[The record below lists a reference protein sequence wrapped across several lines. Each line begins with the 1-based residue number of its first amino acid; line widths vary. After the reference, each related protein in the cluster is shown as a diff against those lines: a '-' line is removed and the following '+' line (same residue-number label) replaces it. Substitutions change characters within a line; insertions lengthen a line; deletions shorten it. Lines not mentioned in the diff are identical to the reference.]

1 MPDYLHFHNWRV
13 NLLKVLGFILFLLL
27 CLIQYPLWLGKGS
40 MWELYE
46 LNKQLDIQ
54 VKINADYQKENEALK
69 AEVDDLKKGTN
80 AIEERARSELGM
92 VKKDEIFF
100 QVINKPK

>member
-1 MPDYLHFHNWRV
+1 
-13 NLLKVLGFILFLLL
+13 
-27 CLIQYPLWLGKGS
+27 

-46 LNKQLDIQ
+46 LNKELGIQ

-69 AEVDDLKKGTN
+69 AEVNDLKKGTN

-92 VKKDEIFF
+92 IKKDEIFF
-100 QVINKPK
+100 QVINKSE

>member
-1 MPDYLHFHNWRV
+1 
-13 NLLKVLGFILFLLL
+13 
-27 CLIQYPLWLGKGS
+27 

-54 VKINADYQKENEALK
+54 VQINADYQKENEALK

>member
-1 MPDYLHFHNWRV
+1 
-13 NLLKVLGFILFLLL
+13 
-27 CLIQYPLWLGKGS
+27 
-40 MWELYE
+40 
-46 LNKQLDIQ
+46 

-69 AEVDDLKKGTN
+69 AEVDDLKKRTN

>member
-1 MPDYLHFHNWRV
+1 
-13 NLLKVLGFILFLLL
+13 
-27 CLIQYPLWLGKGS
+27 

-69 AEVDDLKKGTN
+69 AEVDDLKKRTN

>member
-1 MPDYLHFHNWRV
+1 
-13 NLLKVLGFILFLLL
+13 
-27 CLIQYPLWLGKGS
+27 

-46 LNKQLDIQ
+46 LNKQIDIQ

-100 QVINKPK
+100 QVINRAK

>member
-1 MPDYLHFHNWRV
+1 
-13 NLLKVLGFILFLLL
+13 
-27 CLIQYPLWLGKGS
+27 

-46 LNKQLDIQ
+46 LNKQLDIHVQ
-54 VKINADYQKENEALK
+54 INADYQKENKALK
-69 AEVDDLKKGTN
+69 AEVDDLKKRTN

>member
-1 MPDYLHFHNWRV
+1 
-13 NLLKVLGFILFLLL
+13 
-27 CLIQYPLWLGKGS
+27 

-46 LNKQLDIQ
+46 LNKQIDIQ

>member
-1 MPDYLHFHNWRV
+1 
-13 NLLKVLGFILFLLL
+13 
-27 CLIQYPLWLGKGS
+27 

-46 LNKQLDIQ
+46 LNKQIDIQ

-69 AEVDDLKKGTN
+69 AEVDDLKRGTN

-100 QVINKPK
+100 QVINRAK